1 MFFETRLNL
10 LLQDVLD
17 DLADLVDSP
26 DNAQFLYQTETL
38 THERSRLRMVFAD
51 VKRQLILEARK
62 LDEYEQINKSNFGLS
77 LRS

>member
-38 THERSRLRMVFAD
+38 THERSRLRTVFAD